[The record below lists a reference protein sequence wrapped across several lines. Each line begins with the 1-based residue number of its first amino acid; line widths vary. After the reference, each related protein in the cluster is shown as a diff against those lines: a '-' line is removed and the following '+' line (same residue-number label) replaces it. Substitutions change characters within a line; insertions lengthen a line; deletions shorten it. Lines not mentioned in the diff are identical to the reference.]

1 MIAERLTYLA
11 AVNQTLEQVLE
22 IYPESFILGEDV
34 GAYGGAFGATAGLQE
49 RFPDRVLETPISE
62 AAITGLATGAAL
74 MGKRPILEIQF
85 GDFLTVAM
93 DQIVNQLA
101 KIPYITRQDLPVVIR
116 VATGAGTG
124 AGVQHS
130 QSLEA
135 WFAHVPGLQ
144 VLSPS
149 NAYDAKGLLLGAV
162 ASGKPTLI
170 FEPKTCYK
178 ETSLVPKETYQLPL
192 GRSQIVAE
200 GTDVT
205 VVAVGSMV
213 PLVEQAIRQI
223 SFSVNLLDLRSIA
236 PLDRAGIFQAA
247 SKTGR
252 VLVVT
257 ESYGAFG
264 LAAEVMAGLV
274 EQGFS
279 GKMKRLTSEFTP
291 IPAAQSLESKTLPS
305 VDDIVREIE
314 GMMHENQNEK

>member
-101 KIPYITRQDLPVVIR
+101 KIPYITGQDLPVVIR

-213 PLVEQAIRQI
+213 PLVEQAIR
-223 SFSVNLLDLRSIA
+223 
-236 PLDRAGIFQAA
+236 
-247 SKTGR
+247 
-252 VLVVT
+252 
-257 ESYGAFG
+257 
-264 LAAEVMAGLV
+264 
-274 EQGFS
+274 
-279 GKMKRLTSEFTP
+279 
-291 IPAAQSLESKTLPS
+291 
-305 VDDIVREIE
+305 
-314 GMMHENQNEK
+314 

>member
-213 PLVEQAIRQI
+213 PLVEQAIRQT

>member
-101 KIPYITRQDLPVVIR
+101 KIPYITGQDLPVVIR

-213 PLVEQAIRQI
+213 PLVEQAIRQT

-279 GKMKRLTSEFTP
+279 GKMKRLTSQFIP

>member
-1 MIAERLTYLA
+1 MTDRRLSYVA
-11 AVNQTLEQVLE
+11 ALREGLEQLLE
-22 IYPESFILGEDV
+22 RVPEAFILGEDV
-34 GAYGGAFGATAGLQE
+34 GAYGGAFGAIAGLQE

-101 KIPYITRQDLPVVIR
+101 KIPFITGLDVPVIIR

-124 AGVQHS
+124 AGAQHS

-144 VLSPS
+144 VLLPS
-149 NAYDAKGLLLGAV
+149 NAYDAKGLLFAALE
-162 ASGKPTLI
+162 SSKPTLI

-178 ETSLVPKETYQLPL
+178 KESLVPCQPYQVAL
-192 GRSQIVAE
+192 GKSKVVSPGQ
-200 GTDVT
+200 DVT
-205 VVAVGSMV
+205 VIAVGSTV
-213 PLVEQAIRQI
+213 SLVQQAMQETDI
-223 SFSVNLLDLRSIA
+223 SIHLLDLVSLA

-247 SKTGR
+247 EKTGR
-252 VLVVT
+252 VLIVT

-264 LAAEVMAGLV
+264 LAAEVMASLA
-274 EQGFS
+274 ERGFS
-279 GKMKRLTSEFTP
+279 GKMKRLTSQFSP
-291 IPAAQSLESKTLPS
+291 IPAAQGLETAVLPS
-305 VDDIVREIE
+305 VE
-314 GMMHENQNEK
+314 GILKELEGIMHEN

>member
-1 MIAERLTYLA
+1 MTERRLSYVA
-11 AVNQTLEQVLE
+11 ALREGLERILDSV
-22 IYPESFILGEDV
+22 PEAFILGEDV
-34 GAYGGAFGATAGLQE
+34 GAYGGAFGASDGLQE

-101 KIPYITRQDLPVVIR
+101 KVSFITGRDVPVIIR

-124 AGVQHS
+124 AGAQHS

-144 VLSPS
+144 VLLPS
-149 NAYDAKGLLLGAV
+149 NAYDAKGLLFAALE
-162 ASGKPTLI
+162 SSKSTLI

-178 ETSLVPKETYQLPL
+178 KESLVPIQPYQVAL
-192 GRSQIVAE
+192 GKSKVVSTGQ
-200 GTDVT
+200 DVT
-205 VVAVGSMV
+205 VIAAGSTV
-213 PLVEQAIRQI
+213 NLVQQAMQETDI
-223 SFSVNLLDLRSIA
+223 SIHLLDLVSLA

-247 SKTGR
+247 QKTGR
-252 VLVVT
+252 VLIVT

-264 LAAEVMAGLV
+264 LAAEVMASLA

-279 GKMKRLTSEFTP
+279 GKMKRLTSQFSP
-291 IPAAQSLESKTLPS
+291 IPAAQGLETAVLPS
-305 VDDIVREIE
+305 VE
-314 GMMHENQNEK
+314 GILKELEGIMHEN

>member
-200 GTDVT
+200 GIDVT

-213 PLVEQAIRQI
+213 PLVEQAIRQT